1 MHDESFGVVDVIIY
15 EKGSECYY
23 VINLKLRSGMITKYF
38 IKERGEQ
45 WLVYLY
51 HKHVLIQFVAQNG
64 GN

>member
-1 MHDESFGVVDVIIY
+1 MRDKNFGVVDVIILR
-15 EKGSECYY
+15 KGSECDH
-23 VINLKLRSGMITKYF
+23 ITNLKLRSSMITKYF
-38 IKERGEQ
+38 IKERGGQ